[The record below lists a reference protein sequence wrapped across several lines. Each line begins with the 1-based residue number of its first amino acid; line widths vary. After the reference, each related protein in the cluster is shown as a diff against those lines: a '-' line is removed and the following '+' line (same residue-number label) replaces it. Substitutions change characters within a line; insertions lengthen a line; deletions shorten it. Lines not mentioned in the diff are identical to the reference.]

1 MMGKQITRRGL
12 LQGLA
17 AFSFLVTLPLKLM
30 ARASEAFES
39 TRVDRIYAE
48 LFGDLKI
55 EPSSDVKLRAP
66 EIAENGAVV
75 PISIST
81 NISGVQSIS
90 VVVDKNP
97 TPLSATFQLG
107 PSSPPEISMR
117 VKMGQSSVI
126 RALVQTEAQVYMASR
141 EVKVTIGGCG
151 G

>member
-1 MMGKQITRRGL
+1 MRKHITRRGV

-17 AFSFLVTLPLKLM
+17 AISLLATLPLKLL
-30 ARASEAFES
+30 ARATEAFES
-39 TRVDRIYAE
+39 TRVDKIYTE
-48 LFGDLKI
+48 LFGDMKI
-55 EPSSDVKLRAP
+55 EPSDDVKLRAP

-81 NISGVQSIS
+81 NISGVESIS
-90 VVVDKNP
+90 VIVDKNP

-107 PSSPPEISMR
+107 PSSPADISMR

-126 RALVQTEAQVYMASR
+126 RALIKTEDRVYMASR